1 MKGTQGHSPPTDGPP
16 KSTASSRIPRIPT
29 QEDEENQE
37 EEEEDVQTKKPAAV
51 SFPPSSSGQ
60 ESNVDGLVDET
71 FYPTTV
77 KDATILPPFSPIAVL
92 PSRLTDDNS
101 ATDANSME
109 QKLPQKGF
117 ARQRKVTPG
126 AVAVGIRQEVSDFT
140 VQDSLHRPDSDLRIE
155 AHLAPDD
162 AEVEARIAE
171 RMEDQITRQ
180 VEERLTSDIVVAT
193 EVKEDMSSSSYCAWD
208 KRIILVLV
216 LLFFM
221 TIGGVVGAVGY
232 SIAEER
238 KKDIPIQTS
247 PTSAPIRPV
256 DDRLVDEL
264 KAWIVPT
271 EQDLVPFS
279 DPTSAQSQALRWLH
293 SDPVAISANRTSET
307 VLQRYVLA
315 VLYFATSG
323 SSWFWS
329 YLSPEDV
336 CTWNIGT
343 FDSNKTGIFCDTDGE
358 TIDNIRMMDVNLRG
372 TIPWELVLLTN
383 LEFVDIGLNGISG
396 SIPSR
401 LHELTRLRV
410 FWADFNDLTGPLPHS
425 FASSVTYIDLT
436 ANALT
441 GTIPGSWSTEMP
453 DLQELWLSK
462 NKLTGTIP
470 SELGLLSLGNFS
482 FYANALSG
490 SVDEI
495 FCGATVLP
503 RLKADCEEVECPCC
517 TFCCYDDQL
526 TCVEV

>member
-1 MKGTQGHSPPTDGPP
+1 MKGTQGHSPPTDVP
-16 KSTASSRIPRIPT
+16 STSAPSSRIPRKPT

-37 EEEEDVQTKKPAAV
+37 EEEENVPTKKSAV
-51 SFPPSSSGQ
+51 ASFPLSSSGQ
-60 ESNVDGLVDET
+60 ASHVDGAVEEACC
-71 FYPTTV
+71 PTIV
-77 KDATILPPFSPIAVL
+77 KGATISPLFSPIAAL
-92 PSRLTDDNS
+92 PSRMTDDNS
-101 ATDANSME
+101 AADTNSME
-109 QKLPQKGF
+109 EQLPQKGSP
-117 ARQRKVTPG
+117 RQRKVTPG
-126 AVAVGIRQEVSDFT
+126 AVAVGIRQEVSEVT
-140 VQDSLHRPDSDLRIE
+140 GRDSLHHTDSELRIE

-180 VEERLTSDIVVAT
+180 VEERLTSDIVIAT
-193 EVKEDMSSSSYCAWD
+193 EVKEDMSSTYCAWD

-221 TIGGVVGAVGY
+221 AIGGVVGAIGY
-232 SIAEER
+232 SVAEDK
-238 KKDIPIQTS
+238 KKDTPIQTS
-247 PTSAPIRPV
+247 PTSAPIKPV
-256 DDRLVDEL
+256 DDSLVHEL

-271 EQDLVPFS
+271 EQDLVRFS

-293 SDPVAISANRTSET
+293 SDPVTTSANRTSEA

-343 FDSNKTGIFCDTDGE
+343 FDTNKTGVFCDADGK
-358 TIDNIRMMDVNLRG
+358 TVDNIRLMDVNLRG

-383 LEFVDIGLNGISG
+383 LEFIDIGLNGISG

-453 DLQELWLSK
+453 GLQELWLSK
-462 NKLTGTIP
+462 NILTGTIP

-490 SVDEI
+490 SVDQI

-517 TFCCYDDQL
+517 MFCCYDDQL
-526 TCVEV
+526 SCVEV